1 MKRPFCVYLE
11 FNKKKNFFPYIKL
24 KQSSLAIQEYFSYLE
39 KKYSNEEKGM
49 IIIMFRLFFLSA
61 LFGMLLVALSF
72 FNI

>member
-11 FNKKKNFFPYIKL
+11 FNKKKKVFPYIKL

-39 KKYSNEEKGM
+39 KKRREGHDNYLYVSS
-49 IIIMFRLFFLSA
+49 IFFIC
-61 LFGMLLVALSF
+61 FIWDVACCFEF